1 MLEEVQRTAHFVRH
15 GGRKRSAVHFPRKAD
30 RLSEQLR
37 TKRTPAM
44 AFLQENIL
52 DAKLALFAASSTH
65 ADMSD
70 APVAQV
76 SPSVSNHM
84 LKSRRSPPARHHFC
98 RAKVESSSLRCEL
111 SLRYSIRNAPF
122 S

>member
-1 MLEEVQRTAHFVRH
+1 MLEEVQRTAHFVQH
-15 GGRKRSAVHFPRKAD
+15 GGRKRSAAHFPRKAD

-52 DAKLALFAASSTH
+52 DAKLALFAASSAH

-70 APVAQV
+70 APVAQDGVGEV

-84 LKSRRSPPARHHFC
+84 LKSRRSPPVRHHFC
-98 RAKVESSSLRCEL
+98 RAKVEISSLRCEL
-111 SLRYSIRNAPF
+111 SLRYSI
-122 S
+122 

>member
-37 TKRTPAM
+37 AKRPPAM

-52 DAKLALFAASSTH
+52 DAKLALFAVSSAH

-70 APVAQV
+70 APVAQDGVGGLPFRLEPHVEV
-76 SPSVSNHM
+76 SAVA
-84 LKSRRSPPARHHFC
+84 AR
-98 RAKVESSSLRCEL
+98 APSLRCEL
-111 SLRYSIRNAPF
+111 SLRYSI
-122 S
+122 